1 MKNNYH
7 LQLLS
12 DRRKWDNFVTT
23 SHQGNVFCT
32 TQFLDA
38 WGQDYELLLV
48 TKNQNIQLG
57 AVIVK
62 QDDGQPT
69 LNPFM
74 YQGVLFSSS
83 IANLPAHRRAK
94 KSLDLVD
101 FLLMELE
108 ERYDRISFSLHH
120 SFDDLR
126 SFQWFHY
133 HEPEKGQFQIDINY
147 TGVLDLSQV
156 NDFEDLIMNARTVRR
171 QEYRKCIKEEF
182 TIEES
187 DGIEILNRLHEKTFE
202 RQRTKRNEGE
212 EYMTSELTE
221 EAISNDFGR
230 LILCRSKEGN
240 PASASLFLYD
250 DKCGYYLIGA
260 NDPEYRKYGTGSYVV
275 LEQIRKC
282 MDQGLLKIDFVGI
295 NSPYRG
301 DFKTSF
307 NAVPIPYYTVTWKRP

>member
-147 TGVLDLSQV
+147 TGVLDL
-156 NDFEDLIMNARTVRR
+156 
-171 QEYRKCIKEEF
+171 
-182 TIEES
+182 
-187 DGIEILNRLHEKTFE
+187 
-202 RQRTKRNEGE
+202 
-212 EYMTSELTE
+212 
-221 EAISNDFGR
+221 
-230 LILCRSKEGN
+230 
-240 PASASLFLYD
+240 
-250 DKCGYYLIGA
+250 
-260 NDPEYRKYGTGSYVV
+260 
-275 LEQIRKC
+275 
-282 MDQGLLKIDFVGI
+282 
-295 NSPYRG
+295 
-301 DFKTSF
+301 
-307 NAVPIPYYTVTWKRP
+307 